1 MPAWTG
7 QNLGETPDIW
17 EEDMTTPKKTISR
30 RSLLRTGAATGLAA
44 LMAPGLVG
52 RARAQGQGHLRV
64 IHASPATLVL
74 WSVTYLA
81 EDMGF
86 YADEGLTIERLPL
99 NGGPV
104 AMTALVAGEGD
115 LQLATPGEAL
125 SAVSR
130 GQDIRILESY
140 TATDAYSLCVGKA
153 FAEAQG
159 VTADSPL
166 EARTAAAAALSG
178 AKLGITAPGS
188 ATDLITR
195 MALKQVGLNPDT
207 DAELVPMGSIVNVVS
222 GLSNGAVDGGA
233 LLAPFTE
240 QTAHEFGVVPLL
252 GVATGEIP
260 EAARL
265 QGQALHARGQDID
278 ARAEDFA
285 AFVRADLRALK
296 MILDDPDAARDKLRA
311 TRFAQIDE
319 AVWPAVWA
327 GQLATFRTPRVTED
341 GLRAWL
347 ETGSIGGNPD
357 PATFPYEPMIHMA
370 FVDQGLAKLG
380 LTF

>member
-1 MPAWTG
+1 MKYAS
-7 QNLGETPDIW
+7 
-17 EEDMTTPKKTISR
+17 TISR
-30 RSLLRTGAATGLAA
+30 RRFLGAVGAGGFATVVGPLLGTGARAA
-44 LMAPGLVG
+44 
-52 RARAQGQGHLRV
+52 RNGHLRV

-86 YADEGLTIERLPL
+86 YAEEGLTIERIPL

-104 AMTALVAGEGD
+104 AMAALVAGEGD
-115 LQLATPGEAL
+115 LQVATPGEAL

-140 TATDAYSLCVGKA
+140 TATDAYSLCVGKS

-159 VTADSPL
+159 VTAQSSLDQRS
-166 EARTAAAAALSG
+166 AAAAALKG
-178 AKLGITAPGS
+178 TKLGITAPGS

-195 MALKQVGLNPDT
+195 MSLKQVGLNPDA
-207 DAELVPMGSIVNVVS
+207 DVQLVPLGSIVNVVS
-222 GLSNGAVDGGA
+222 GLSNGAIDGGA

-240 QTAHEFGVVPLL
+240 QTMHEFGAVPLL
-252 GVATGEIP
+252 GVAVGEVP

-265 QGQALHARGQDID
+265 QGQALHARGADVET
-278 ARAEDFA
+278 RADDFG

-296 MILDDPDAARDKLRA
+296 MIRDDPDAARDKLRA
-311 TRFAQIDE
+311 TRFSKIEE
-319 AVWPAVWA
+319 AIWPAVWA

-341 GLRAWL
+341 GLQAWL

-357 PATFPYEPMIHMA
+357 PATFPYASTLTMN
-370 FVDQGLAKLG
+370 FVEDGLSKLG
-380 LTF
+380 WTI

>member
-1 MPAWTG
+1 
-7 QNLGETPDIW
+7 
-17 EEDMTTPKKTISR
+17 MTQSVNTISR
-30 RSLLRTGAATGLAA
+30 RQLLGVAGTVGLSAIAAPFL
-44 LMAPGLVG
+44 
-52 RARAQGQGHLRV
+52 RREARAANRKGHLRV

-115 LQLATPGEAL
+115 LQVATPGEAL

-140 TATDAYSLCVGKA
+140 TVTDAYSLCVGKS
-153 FAEAQG
+153 FAESQG
-159 VTADSPL
+159 VTAQSSL
-166 EARTAAAAALSG
+166 EQRSAAAAALKG
-178 AKLGITAPGS
+178 AKLGITGPGS

-195 MALKQVGLNPDT
+195 MSLKQVGLNPDS
-207 DAELVPMGSIVNVVS
+207 DVQLVPMSSIVNVVS
-222 GLSNGAVDGGA
+222 GLSNGAIDGGA

-240 QTAHEFGVVPLL
+240 QTMHQFGVVPLL
-252 GVATGEIP
+252 GVAVGEVP

-265 QGQALHARGQDID
+265 QGQALHARGADVEN
-278 ARAEDFA
+278 RAEDFA

-296 MILDDPDAARDKLRA
+296 LIREDPEAARDKLRT
-311 TRFAQIDE
+311 TRFSQIDK
-319 AVWPAVWA
+319 AIWPAVWA
-327 GQLATFRTPRVTED
+327 GQLATFQTPRVIAD

-357 PATFPYEPMIHMA
+357 PDTFPYGSMLTMQ
-370 FVDQGLAKLG
+370 FVEDGLDKLG
-380 LTF
+380 WTI